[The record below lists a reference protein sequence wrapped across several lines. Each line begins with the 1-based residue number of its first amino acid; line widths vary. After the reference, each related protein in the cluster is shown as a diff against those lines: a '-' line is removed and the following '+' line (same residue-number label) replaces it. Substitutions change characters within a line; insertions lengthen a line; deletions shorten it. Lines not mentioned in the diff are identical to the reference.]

1 MSDISRVFNTAKETL
16 LSNLTAINITSS
28 NIANVNTAGYSRLRP
43 VFGSIRQAA
52 AGVDSIQV
60 GVRITNVE
68 RIYDRYLE
76 EQLVRQQE
84 EVGYNDIRE
93 GLLGRVEEIFN
104 ESSAQGLNDLMNQFW
119 GAWSDL
125 SANPSDKGV
134 RDVLASAAGSL
145 ASASRQYSSALKSLQ
160 TDANE
165 GVADQ
170 VSQLNSYLTDMAVL
184 NQQIVQSETGGMS
197 ADNLKDQR
205 AELLKTIGALADIQ
219 YFEGA
224 DGGVNIFLANGTALV
239 QGATTFPLMVKDD
252 PANGNLYSVV
262 AASEPDFSLNGAIN
276 GGKIGGF
283 LQIRDVKIPEYVQ
296 KLDAVAAT
304 VISAV
309 NGAHQSG
316 YDVNGDPG
324 VPFFLPAT
332 TAEGMTLNPAI
343 EADSGK
349 IAASATVNGDGD
361 QARKISTLKDELL
374 MSGGRVTISNYYS
387 SFLASVGQDAAE
399 AARAAE
405 RQQAISAQLVSQRE
419 SVSGVSLDEEMLS
432 LIKYQAGY
440 NAAGKLC
447 GVVNEMLDTLMALG
461 D

>member
-1 MSDISRVFNTAKETL
+1 M
-16 LSNLTAINITSS
+16 
-28 NIANVNTAGYSRLRP
+28 
-43 VFGSIRQAA
+43 
-52 AGVDSIQV
+52 
-60 GVRITNVE
+60 
-68 RIYDRYLE
+68 
-76 EQLVRQQE
+76 
-84 EVGYNDIRE
+84 
-93 GLLGRVEEIFN
+93 
-104 ESSAQGLNDLMNQFW
+104 
-119 GAWSDL
+119 
-125 SANPSDKGV
+125 
-134 RDVLASAAGSL
+134 
-145 ASASRQYSSALKSLQ
+145 
-160 TDANE
+160 
-165 GVADQ
+165 
-170 VSQLNSYLTDMAVL
+170 
-184 NQQIVQSETGGMS
+184 
-197 ADNLKDQR
+197 
-205 AELLKTIGALADIQ
+205 
-219 YFEGA
+219 
-224 DGGVNIFLANGTALV
+224 
-239 QGATTFPLMVKDD
+239 
-252 PANGNLYSVV
+252 
-262 AASEPDFSLNGAIN
+262 
-276 GGKIGGF
+276 
-283 LQIRDVKIPEYVQ
+283 Q